1 MDTAAQAPG
10 LGHGDVEDT
19 RAGPTALAPSGP
31 WPSEVPV
38 PVVKPEARIGVTS
51 SITQAD
57 EDASAPGTR
66 KPRPDTLAV
75 PVDVGPL
82 AEVADTVASG
92 GDEAR
97 RLETPALPP
106 DGAPPAKATA
116 TTALTGR
123 PTGLRRP
130 GTASEPPPSARPAP
144 VVGTSIA
151 EAAPGAA

>member
-1 MDTAAQAPG
+1 MDTATQAPG

-19 RAGPTALAPSGP
+19 RTGPTALAPSGP

-38 PVVKPEARIGVTS
+38 PVVKPEAGIGVAS
-51 SITQAD
+51 SVAQTD

-66 KPRPDTLAV
+66 KPRPDALAV

-82 AEVADTVASG
+82 AEVADAVASG

-97 RLETPALPP
+97 RLEAPAVPP

-116 TTALTGR
+116 TTTLTGR

-130 GTASEPPPSARPAP
+130 GATGGPPPSARPTP
-144 VVGTSIA
+144 VVGTSLA
-151 EAAPGAA
+151 KAAPGAA